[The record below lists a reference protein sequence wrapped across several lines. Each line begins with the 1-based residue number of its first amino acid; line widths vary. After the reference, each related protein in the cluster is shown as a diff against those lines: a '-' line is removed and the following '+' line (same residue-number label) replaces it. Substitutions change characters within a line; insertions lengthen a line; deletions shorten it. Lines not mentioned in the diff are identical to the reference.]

1 MKISEL
7 PIREDIDVSQT
18 FIPTVQLE
26 PDGYKLFRT
35 PGDEFLGMQ
44 GPAGPTGGTGATGAQ
59 GIQGVQGVQGIQG
72 DPGSGTMAGGQDT
85 EVQYND
91 AGDANGA
98 DNLTYNETSGVT
110 TVKNLQHQV
119 ATLVYAAS
127 VALDFNAAGLQS
139 VSLTGNITFTTS
151 NRTAG
156 RSLAVRI
163 VADGSLRNF
172 VFPAWKFIGAAA
184 PASIA
189 ANKTAMLS
197 VTCFGAADTDVIA
210 AYAVET

>member
-7 PIREDIDVSQT
+7 PIRENIDVSAT
-18 FIPTVQLE
+18 YIPTVQLE
-26 PDGYKLFRT
+26 LDGYKLFRV

-44 GPAGPTGGTGATGAQ
+44 GPAGANGAQ
-59 GIQGVQGVQGIQG
+59 GIQGIQG

-119 ATLVYAAS
+119 ATLTYAAS

-139 VSLTGNITFTTS
+139 VSLTGNVTFTTA

-163 VADGSLRNF
+163 VADGSSRTF
-172 VFPAWKFIGAAA
+172 VFPAWKFVGAAA

-189 ANKTAMLS
+189 ASKTAVLS
-197 VTCFGAADTDVIA
+197 LTCFGAADTDIIA
-210 AYAVET
+210 AYAVAP